1 MPRKPS
7 QRTDNWAA
15 AFGAA
20 LREKEQRPPGDGWKT
35 SHELRAQMQV
45 GRCKFYDILRTMKLG
60 GRIEHFL
67 GTTTAGGGKLVR
79 CDWYRLK

>member
-7 QRTDNWAA
+7 PHTKNWAA

-20 LREKEQRPPGDGWKT
+20 LREKEQRPSGEGWLT
-35 SHELRAQMQV
+35 SHKIRERMGV
-45 GRCKFYDILRTMKLG
+45 GRCKFYETLRVMKATG
-60 GRIEHFL
+60 KVEHFL
-67 GTTTAGGGKLVR
+67 GTTTTSGKLVR